1 MKEIIIMNPRDN
13 VGICLRDFRSGEKL
27 DFQLDD
33 KNLCV
38 AFEDPVPMGHKV
50 ALSDIQKGDPIIKYG
65 EKIGRATIDI
75 TVGQHVHLHNVTDWE

>member
-13 VGICLRDFRSGEKL
+13 VGICLRDFSSEEKL

-33 KNLCV
+33 KNLRV
-38 AFEDPVPMGHKV
+38 ALEDPVPMGHKV
-50 ALSDIQKGDPIIKYG
+50 ALSDIQKGDIIIKYG

-75 TVGQHVHLHNVTDWE
+75 TVGQHVHVHNVTD

>member
-1 MKEIIIMNPRDN
+1 MIEIVIMNPRDN
-13 VGICLRDFRSGEKL
+13 VGICLRGFSSGQTL

-38 AFEDPVPMGHKV
+38 AFKEPVPMGHKV
-50 ALSDIQKGDPIIKYG
+50 ALTDIQKGDPIVKYG

-75 TVGQHVHLHNVTDWE
+75 TVGQHVHVHNVTD